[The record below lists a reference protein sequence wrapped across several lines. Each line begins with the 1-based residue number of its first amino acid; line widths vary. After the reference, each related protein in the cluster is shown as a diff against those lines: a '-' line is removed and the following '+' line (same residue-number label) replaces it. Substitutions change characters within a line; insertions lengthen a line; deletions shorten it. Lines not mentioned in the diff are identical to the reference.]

1 MAGEA
6 VTTVEHSPSIAG
18 RADPFA
24 RLDLSADDVGRG
36 FGQLVLGLAD
46 ILRELLERQAIRR
59 IDAGDL
65 SDEQIERLGTSLMHI
80 SEQIRELRVALNAT
94 GPEPSRRED
103 R

>member
-1 MAGEA
+1 MTTIEQSRPTTGE
-6 VTTVEHSPSIAG
+6 
-18 RADPFA
+18 PFA

-36 FGQLVLGLAD
+36 FGELVLALAD

-65 SDEQIERLGTSLMHI
+65 DDAQIERLGISLMHI
-80 SEQIRELRVALNAT
+80 SQQIGELRVALAASS
-94 GPEPSRRED
+94 PLPSRREN